1 MKPQDIVIDIPNDE
15 KVIFECVVSA
25 MQGFTWYDYKA
36 VFTDKGIW
44 FKRQRTYLIDG
55 GAGVQRMLYNL
66 MSHTE
71 DCKFLRRRGIRIYSK
86 VNGKPSTKLYFDEN
100 TEKVK
105 EIIASFIK
113 NAE

>member
-15 KVIFECVVSA
+15 KVIFECVVSS
-25 MQGFTWYDYKA
+25 MDGFTWYDYKA

-44 FKRQRTYLIDG
+44 FKRPRAYLADS
-55 GAGVQRMLYNL
+55 GVDAQRMLYEF

-71 DCKFLRRRGIRIYSK
+71 DCKFMRRRGIRIYSK
-86 VNGKPSTKLYFDEN
+86 VNGKPSAKLYFDDN

-105 EIIASFIK
+105 EIIASFINK
-113 NAE
+113 AE